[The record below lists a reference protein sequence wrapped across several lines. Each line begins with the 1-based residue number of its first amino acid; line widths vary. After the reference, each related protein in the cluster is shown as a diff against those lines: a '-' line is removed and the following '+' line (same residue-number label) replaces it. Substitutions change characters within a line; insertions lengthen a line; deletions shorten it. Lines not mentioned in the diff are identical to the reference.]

1 VNSDRIPAPAE
12 GVEALASW
20 LRAEGVDLV
29 MLSFVDNAGIVRVK
43 SVPVHRLPA
52 AARYGVGASPCF
64 EAFRFDDTMVVG
76 RHLGGPDGDLR
87 LVPDLRRLVRL
98 AAQPGWAWSP
108 VDKFTQDGERFVACQ
123 RTFAAA
129 QVAAAAQRGLRFRMA
144 FETEWV
150 LGESG
155 DEQEFVPAF
164 SGPAYGIL
172 RLEAVADYAREL
184 VAALQAQGLS
194 VEQFHPEYAL
204 AQLEL
209 SVSPNDPVGAADDV
223 LLVRHTIRR
232 LSSAHGWRASFAPS
246 VVPGGAGSGA
256 HLHVSMH
263 DEDGNTFA
271 GGSGPF
277 RLQEVGESFLAGV
290 LRELPA
296 LMAVGAGNPAS
307 FLRLQPSHWAGV
319 WQCWGHETREAAVR
333 FVSGTADT
341 GNWAANAEVKCF
353 DATANPYLLVGAVI
367 AAGLAGVAERLSL
380 PEPITGDPAGWS
392 AQQRERAGVHR
403 LPTSSVEAA
412 DALAASRVLA
422 EAMGEVLHDTV
433 LTVRRAEAEAFAS
446 SSPEELAASTRWRW

>member
-1 VNSDRIPAPAE
+1 
-12 GVEALASW
+12 
-20 LRAEGVDLV
+20 
-29 MLSFVDNAGIVRVK
+29 
-43 SVPVHRLPA
+43 
-52 AARYGVGASPCF
+52 
-64 EAFRFDDTMVVG
+64 
-76 RHLGGPDGDLR
+76 
-87 LVPDLRRLVRL
+87 
-98 AAQPGWAWSP
+98 
-108 VDKFTQDGERFVACQ
+108 VDKFTQEGERFVACQ

-129 QVAAAAQRGLRFRMA
+129 QVAAAAQRGLRLRMA
-144 FETEWV
+144 FETEWT

-155 DEQEFVPAF
+155 DEHEFVPAF

-184 VAALQAQGLS
+184 VAALQAQGVS

-209 SVSPNDPVGAADDV
+209 SVAPNDPVGAADDV

-232 LSSAHGWRASFAPS
+232 VSAAHGWRASFAPS
-246 VVPGGAGSGA
+246 VVPEGGGSGA
-256 HLHVSMH
+256 HLHLSVH

-277 RLQEVGESFLAGV
+277 GLTEVGESFLAGV

-296 LMAVGAGNPAS
+296 LTAVGAGNPAS
-307 FLRLQPSHWAGV
+307 FPRLRPSRWAGV
-319 WQCWGHETREAAVR
+319 WQCWGHETREAAMR
-333 FVSGTADT
+333 FVSGTTHT

-367 AAGLAGVAERLSL
+367 AAGLAGVAQRVSL
-380 PEPITGDPAGWS
+380 PEPVTGDPAGWT
-392 AQQRERAGVHR
+392 ADQRERAGVLR
-403 LPTSSVEAA
+403 LPTSGGQAA
-412 DALAASRVLA
+412 DAFAASRVLA

-446 SSPEELAASTRWRW
+446 SSPEELTALTRWRW